1 MKRRI
6 ILVLSSMV
14 FFSTIAFAHNC
25 NCDKKQVMEKKM
37 SHQKMMKTS
46 RPANIDE
53 NNVGITSGE
62 KLDQSDPTL
71 IEGNLEDNDFK
82 N

>member
-1 MKRRI
+1 MRRSI
-6 ILVLSSMV
+6 ILILSSMV
-14 FFSTIAFAHNC
+14 AFSTVAFAHNC
-25 NCDKKQVMEKKM
+25 DCDKKQVMEKKM
-37 SHQKMMKTS
+37 SHQKMMKKS
-46 RPANIDE
+46 KPANIDK

>member
-1 MKRRI
+1 MK
-6 ILVLSSMV
+6 ILLALV
-14 FFSTIAFAHNC
+14 FSLGLVFTVNSFANE
-25 NCDKKQVMEKKM
+25 KEAATKEEKKM
-37 SHQKMMKTS
+37 LEKVLEK
-46 RPANIDE
+46 PKNIDE

-62 KLDQSDPTL
+62 KLDQSDDTL